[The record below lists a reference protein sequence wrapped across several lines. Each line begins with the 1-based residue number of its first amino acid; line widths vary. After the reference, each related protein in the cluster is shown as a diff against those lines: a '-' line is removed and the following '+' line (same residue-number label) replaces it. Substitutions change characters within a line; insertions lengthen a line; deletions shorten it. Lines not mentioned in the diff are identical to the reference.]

1 MKIVVACTGGMSTD
15 ILVDRMKNEAES
27 RNIVCEI
34 QAIHR
39 NKIEEVLS
47 SKDVD
52 LLLLSPQLMGEFER
66 IKAFAPGKT
75 KVEMLDMVKF
85 GACDGHATLNF
96 AIDLINDRI

>member
-15 ILVDRMKNEAES
+15 ILVDRMKKEAES
-27 RNIVCEI
+27 RDIACNIE
-34 QAIHR
+34 AIHR

-47 SKDVD
+47 NNDID
-52 LLLLSPQLMGEFER
+52 LLLLSPQLMGEFDR
-66 IKAFAPGKT
+66 IKAFAPSET

-96 AIDLINDRI
+96 AMDLINE

>member
-15 ILVDRMKNEAES
+15 ILVDRMKKEAES
-27 RNIVCEI
+27 RNIACDI

-47 SKDVD
+47 SNNID

-66 IKAFAPGKT
+66 IKAFAPGET

-96 AIDLINDRI
+96 AIDLINE